1 MSDVLAI
8 TIAVVLLALN
18 AFFVGAE
25 FALISARRTQ
35 IEPRAAAGSRAA
47 RTTLRAMENVS
58 LMMAGAQLGITIC
71 SLGLGA
77 IGEPAVAHLI
87 EPLFERIGL
96 PEDLLHPIAF
106 VIAMT
111 IVVYLHVVLGEMVP
125 KNIALAGPERSAIL
139 LGPPLMAI
147 VTALRPLI
155 VGLNALANGV
165 LWLLRVPRTDEVSS
179 TFTHAEVGGLV
190 AESLREGLIDSD
202 EYDLLAGALG
212 FTERTVHSVLL
223 VLDDLATV
231 RASTRLSEVEEMC
244 RETGFSRFPVA
255 SDDDRG
261 LVGYVHIKD
270 VLETDPRRPDR
281 AVGETRVRE
290 LVTVHAADRLH
301 EALSTMRASGA
312 HLAQVVDAEMVVLG
326 VVALEDVLEELVG
339 EIRDAAQRARP
350 HDEPEDR

>member
-1 MSDVLAI
+1 MSDGLAI

-87 EPLFERIGL
+87 EPAFESVGL
-96 PEDLLHPIAF
+96 PDDLLHPIAF
-106 VIAMT
+106 VLAMT

-155 VGLNALANGV
+155 IGLNALANGI
-165 LWLLRVPRTDEVSS
+165 LWLLKVPRTDEVSS

-212 FTERTVHSVLL
+212 FTERTVDSVLL
-223 VLDDLATV
+223 PLDDLATV
-231 RASTRLSEVEEMC
+231 RTISRLSEVEELC
-244 RETGFSRFPVA
+244 RETGFSRFPVTDA
-255 SDDDRG
+255 DRA

-281 AVGETRVRE
+281 SVGETRVRG
-290 LVTVHAADRLH
+290 LATVHASDRLH

-312 HLAQVVDAEMVVLG
+312 HLARVVDAESVVLG

-339 EIRDAAQRARP
+339 EILDAAQHARP